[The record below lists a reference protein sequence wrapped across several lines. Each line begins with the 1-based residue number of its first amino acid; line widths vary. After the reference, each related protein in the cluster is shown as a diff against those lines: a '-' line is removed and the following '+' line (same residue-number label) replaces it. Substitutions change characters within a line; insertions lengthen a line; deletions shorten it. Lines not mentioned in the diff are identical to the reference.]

1 MFNIIT
7 FLISFSHASHNQY
20 GAPVAFPMQQQL
32 PGLPYILTKSQAYCK
47 NTGSEM
53 QGELSTSDTIVLK
66 TPNAGGILACAQSVM
81 FHAQQNM
88 CSDVFW
94 TNNNQCACL
103 RPGVTCKEE
112 KSERGFAI
120 YQLTRLGSHHKRAK
134 KCAKKQSQV
143 ECEHLHGCTWDAE
156 TCGSAI
162 VLSSPHIYP
171 ATAAYPGAAYP
182 GQLAAYPGARPGM
195 AGAYPGAMG
204 VQPQLG
210 QMGMGMNPALLNT
223 QLVPWREGFDCERE
237 IDEHTGLSNVIDL
250 PMAANSNTCMSYM
263 QRNPQC
269 NQQQFVFQKRADMLP
284 GECSCIRVNLY
295 CDEENRP
302 GWQLFD
308 FTKGPNAMGGIAP
321 TGMMPQQ
328 HGMPMSGTFPGARP
342 GAYGATGAYG
352 AVAGAR
358 PGYPARPGMPG
369 AVPGVHPG
377 AAGAYGASGA
387 YQGGMGMGAYQAGM
401 GATGAYGAT
410 PGYPAAAGYPAA
422 GYPATGA
429 YQAGMGYGGRRL
441 SKSRAEEAT
450 SSTKSFRSVVLY
462 AVIPVATCLLIAA
475 VIGFFYRR
483 SRLMKDTDYSNYIL
497 DNSKAPSV

>member
-53 QGELSTSDTIVLK
+53 QGELSTSDTVVLK

-103 RPGVTCKEE
+103 RPGVICKEE
-112 KSERGFAI
+112 RSEQGFAI

-182 GQLAAYPGARPGM
+182 GQLAAYPGARPPM

-210 QMGMGMNPALLNT
+210 QMGMGMNPGLLNT

-369 AVPGVHPG
+369 AIPGVHPG

-483 SRLMKDTDYSNYIL
+483 RVMKDTDYSNYIL

>member
-1 MFNIIT
+1 MFHIII
-7 FLISFSHASHNQY
+7 FLISFSHASYNQY
-20 GAPVAFPMQQQL
+20 GAPGAFPMQQQL
-32 PGLPYILTKSQAYCK
+32 PGLPYILTKSQAFCK

-103 RPGVTCKEE
+103 RPGVICKEE
-112 KSERGFAI
+112 RSEQGFAI
-120 YQLTRLGSHHKRAK
+120 YQLTRLGSQHKHAK

-143 ECEHLHGCTWDAE
+143 ECEQLHECTWDAE

-182 GQLAAYPGARPGM
+182 GQLAAYPGARPPM

-210 QMGMGMNPALLNT
+210 QMGMGMNPGLLNT
-223 QLVPWREGFDCERE
+223 QLVPWREGMDCERE
-237 IDEHTGLSNVIDL
+237 IDDHTGLQNVIDL
-250 PMAANSNTCMSYM
+250 PMAANANLCMSNM
-263 QRNPQC
+263 QRHPQC

-284 GECSCIRVNLY
+284 GECSCIRMNLY

-302 GWQLFD
+302 GWQLYD

-321 TGMMPQQ
+321 AGMMPQN
-328 HGMPMSGTFPGARP
+328 HGMPMAGTMMGARP
-342 GAYGATGAYG
+342 GAYGATGAMM
-352 AVAGAR
+352 GAR
-358 PGYPARPGMPG
+358 PGYPATPGRPGMPG
-369 AVPGVHPG
+369 AVPGMHPG
-377 AAGAYGASGA
+377 AAGAYGAT
-387 YQGGMGMGAYQAGM
+387 GAYQAGM
-401 GATGAYGAT
+401 GMGATGAYQAGMGMGAYGAT
-410 PGYPAAAGYPAA
+410 AGYPAA

-441 SKSRAEEAT
+441 SKSHAEEAT

-462 AVIPVATCLLIAA
+462 AVIPVAICLLIAA
-475 VIGFFYRR
+475 VIGFFYQRR
-483 SRLMKDTDYSNYIL
+483 MMKDSDYSNYIL
-497 DNSKAPSV
+497 DDSKAPSV